1 MAKKTRKASK
11 SRKPAKKPAS
21 KASAGSKPTEFSA
34 KAQFLNSFQKEHV
47 TTMKVLRA
55 YPAEQAEFRPHPR
68 SQCARD
74 LAFTFQMEQRLIALA
89 IKDQLTLGGGMPK
102 ASTDFAEIVSQ
113 FEKEFADLV
122 ALIKKTS
129 DADLEKTVTFP
140 SGPGQLAAWP
150 KLQFAWFM
158 LSDQIH
164 HRGQM
169 SVYLRMAGGKVPAIY
184 GPSADE
190 PWT

>member
-1 MAKKTRKASK
+1 VAKKTKKAPK
-11 SRKPAKKPAS
+11 SRKPAKKPARA
-21 KASAGSKPTEFSA
+21 ASAGSKGNGFSA
-34 KAQFLNSFQKEHV
+34 KLQFLNSFQKEHA

-55 YPAEQAEFRPHPR
+55 FPVEQSEFRPHPR

-74 LAFTFQMEQRLIALA
+74 LAFTFQMEQTLIALA
-89 IKDQLTLGGGMPK
+89 IKDQLTLGAGMPK
-102 ASTDFAEIVSQ
+102 AGTDFGAIVNQ
-113 FEKEFADLV
+113 FDKDFAALV
-122 ALIKKTS
+122 ELIKKTS